1 RDFVITLDFKMGE
14 GTVDTG
20 LFLRTEK
27 QQVQIGISGSK
38 KRDMTGSVYVPG
50 KGYPVEAEGVAE
62 LLRPKEWN
70 TLKVIVV
77 GNAYTILLNAKQ
89 VLHFEGEDGIEEGP
103 LGLQLH
109 PGRVMS
115 VDFRNIMLAEL
126 N

>member
-1 RDFVITLDFKMGE
+1 MGE